1 LAAGLAGAVAWA
13 LDAPLRRHPV
23 LYALAVL
30 GVYGPVYFYVAS
42 ALGVAEASALRRR
55 FRR

>member
-1 LAAGLAGAVAWA
+1 VAWA

-30 GVYGPVYFYVAS
+30 GVYGPVYFSVAS
-42 ALGVAEASALRRR
+42 ALGVAEAGALRRR